1 MRERNVAMVYQQ
13 FINYPSMT
21 VADNIAS
28 PLKLQGALD
37 RAGIAA
43 RVADQAAGG
52 EILITEP
59 VRRAVRDVPGI
70 ELGGA
75 REVDLKGVRDS
86 PDLYPVLMP
95 VDA

>member
-1 MRERNVAMVYQQ
+1 MA
-13 FINYPSMT
+13 ST
-21 VADNIAS
+21 VHE
-28 PLKLQGALD
+28 PQRRGKR
-37 RAGIAA
+37 RAEGSAGSIAA

-52 EILITEP
+52 QILITEP